1 MADVVAL
8 AQRGDLI
15 AARKLGESLLA
26 ARPKDPGLLH
36 LVGVVTC
43 QAGDAA
49 RGTPLLRR
57 AFALTP
63 RDMAL
68 RVNFAR
74 ALLDVGAYREA
85 ASVADVPDAPPE
97 LVRLRGDILKLA
109 GDPAQAMAAYRA
121 AVAAQPGDHAA
132 WNNLG
137 NAALDAGDGDAA
149 VMAFERALALSPGS
163 ALIQR
168 NLGKALGAAGRYAQS
183 VERLE
188 QAAAA
193 DPSDALTL
201 LELGRA
207 LNRVGAH
214 GDALARLGD
223 AARID
228 RTSAEIFVAIGLTF
242 AELGEFDRA
251 EQGYRF
257 ALQAE
262 PGDAQAYL
270 NLGILLE
277 QANRLDDLAALLAE
291 ATARLPEGDVL
302 AFLKAVA
309 ARRRGDERGALALAQ
324 QVQGDAVDTVIL
336 NQLIGQLADRLGNTD
351 TAFAAFRRMNE
362 AMARE
367 PIAARFD
374 GTEHRRYVESLAQL
388 TTPEWVASWRPVT
401 VAATPP
407 APVFLVGFPRSGTT
421 LLDTVLM
428 GHPATHVL
436 EEEPLMA
443 RVRQGFDDMAQI
455 ADLDEAAVNELR
467 ARYFRALAEVA
478 PANPGKLVI
487 DKLPL
492 NLLRGPLI
500 HRIFP
505 DARFIFAL
513 RHPCDAVLSC
523 FMQNFKVNQAMAS
536 LLDLTNA
543 ARFYDAAMGYWQQS
557 RAVMPLDVHEL
568 RYEGLVADLA
578 GELRPLIDFLG
589 LEWDDRLLDH
599 QRTAS
604 DRGIIRTPSY
614 NQVTEKIYARAK
626 GRWTRY
632 RAHMAPVLPILAPWA
647 ERFGYGPLD
656 ANGPLD
662 GASGAV
668 E

>member
-1 MADVVAL
+1 MTRMADVVAL

-15 AARKLGESLLA
+15 AARKLGESLLT
-26 ARPKDPGLLH
+26 ARPKDAGLLH
-36 LVGVVTC
+36 LVGVITC
-43 QAGDAA
+43 QGGDPA
-49 RGTPLLRR
+49 RGAPLLRR
-57 AFALTP
+57 AFAQTP
-63 RDMAL
+63 GDMAL
-68 RVNFAR
+68 RINFAR
-74 ALLDVGAYREA
+74 ALLDIGAYREA
-85 ASVADVPDAPPE
+85 ASVADAPDAPPE
-97 LVRLRGDILKLA
+97 LARLRGDILKLA

-121 AVAAQPGDHAA
+121 AVTARPDDHAA

-137 NAALDAGDGDAA
+137 NAALDTGDGAAA
-149 VMAFERALALSPGS
+149 VAAFERALALSPDS
-163 ALIQR
+163 VVIQR
-168 NLGKALGAAGRYAQS
+168 NLGKALGAAGRYTES
-183 VERLE
+183 VERLAG
-188 QAAAA
+188 AAGA
-193 DPSDALTL
+193 DPADAITL

-228 RTSAEIFVAIGLTF
+228 RTNAEIFVAIGLTF

-257 ALQAE
+257 ALQAD

-277 QANRLDDLAALLAE
+277 QANRLDDLTALLTAA
-291 ATARLPEGDVL
+291 ATRIADTDVI
-302 AFLKAVA
+302 AYLKALD
-309 ARRRGDERGALALAQ
+309 ARRRGDERTALDFAQ
-324 QVQGDAVDTVIL
+324 QVTGDTIDAVII
-336 NQLIGQLADRLGNTD
+336 NQLIGQLADRVGEVD
-351 TAFAAFRRMNE
+351 TAFAAFTAMNQ

-367 PIAARFD
+367 PVASRFD
-374 GTEHRRYVESLAQL
+374 GTEHRRYVEDLAAL
-388 TTPEWVASWRPVT
+388 TTPEWIASWRPV
-401 VAATPP
+401 AIDLEPP
-407 APVFLVGFPRSGTT
+407 SPVFLVGFPRSGTT

-428 GHPATHVL
+428 GHPETHVL

-443 RVRQGFDDMAQI
+443 RVRDGIGALSEI
-455 ADLDEAAVNELR
+455 ADLDDAGVAALR
-467 ARYFRALAEVA
+467 ARYFEALAAVS
-478 PANPGKLVI
+478 PAEPGKLII

-536 LLDLTNA
+536 FLALENA
-543 ARFYDAAMGYWQQS
+543 ARFYDATMAYWQQS
-557 RAVMPLDVHEL
+557 RAVMPLIVHEL
-568 RYEGLVADLA
+568 RYEGLVADMA

-604 DRGIIRTPSY
+604 DRGVIRTPSY
-614 NQVTEKIYARAK
+614 NQVAEKIYARAK

-632 RAHMAPVLPILAPWA
+632 RQHMAPVLPILAPWA

-656 ANGPLD
+656 EAG
-662 GASGAV
+662 GAG

>member
-15 AARKLGESLLA
+15 AARRLGESLLA

-36 LVGVVTC
+36 LVGVITC

-49 RGTPLLRR
+49 RGAPLLRR

-63 RDMAL
+63 GDMAL
-68 RVNFAR
+68 RINFAR
-74 ALLDVGAYREA
+74 ALLDIGAYREA
-85 ASVADVPDAPPE
+85 ASVADTPDAPPE
-97 LVRLRGDILKLA
+97 LARLRGDILKLA
-109 GDPAQAMAAYRA
+109 GDPTQAMAAYRA
-121 AVAAQPGDHAA
+121 AVEVRPDDHAA

-137 NAALDAGDGDAA
+137 NAALDAGDGNAA
-149 VMAFERALALSPGS
+149 VTAFERALSLSPDTP
-163 ALIQR
+163 LIRR
-168 NLGKALGAAGRYAQS
+168 NLGKALGAAGRYVES
-183 VERLE
+183 VEQLE
-188 QAAAA
+188 QAVAA
-193 DPSDALTL
+193 DPADAITL

-207 LNRVGAH
+207 LNRIGAH

-228 RTSAEIFVAIGLTF
+228 RGNAEIFVAIGLTF

-257 ALQAE
+257 ALQAD
-262 PGDAQAYL
+262 PTDAQAYL

-277 QANRLDDLAALLAE
+277 QANRLEDLAALLAAA
-291 ATARLPEGDVL
+291 ATRIGDADVIAYL
-302 AFLKAVA
+302 RALD
-309 ARRRGDERGALALAQ
+309 ARRRGDDQAALGFAQ
-324 QVQGDAVDTVIL
+324 QVSRDTVDAVII
-336 NQLIGQLADRLGNTD
+336 NQLVGQLADRVGEVD
-351 TAFAAFRRMNE
+351 MAFAALTAMND

-367 PIAARFD
+367 PVASRFD
-374 GTEHRRYVESLAQL
+374 GTEHRRYVEELAQL
-388 TTPEWVASWRPVT
+388 TTPEWIASWRTAAVNPV
-401 VAATPP
+401 PP
-407 APVFLVGFPRSGTT
+407 APVLLVGFPRSGTT

-443 RVRQGFDDMAQI
+443 RVREGIGDIAQL
-455 ADLDEAAVNELR
+455 ADLDDAGVAALR
-467 ARYFRALAEVA
+467 ERYFDALGQVS
-478 PANPGKLVI
+478 PAQSGKLII

-536 LLDLTNA
+536 FLTLENA
-543 ARFYDAAMGYWQQS
+543 ARFYDAVMAYWQQS
-557 RAVMPLDVHEL
+557 RAVMPLNVHEL
-568 RYEGLVADLA
+568 RYEGLVADMA
-578 GELRPLIDFLG
+578 GELRPLIDFLQ

-604 DRGIIRTPSY
+604 DRGVIRTPSY
-614 NQVTEKIYARAK
+614 NQVTQKIYARAK

-632 RAHMAPVLPILAPWA
+632 RQHMAPVLPILAPWA
-647 ERFGYGPLD
+647 EQFGYGLLD
-656 ANGPLD
+656 EAD
-662 GASGAV
+662 GTG